1 MTLGHVSLVLHAHL
15 PFVRHPDREDYLEE
29 RWLHE
34 AVCECYLPLLES
46 LERLAA
52 DGIPFRFTLSLSPT
66 LMAMLD
72 DPLLRHRT
80 RRWVEASVALAEREV
95 AHTEGTSAHPVARF
109 YLHRMQSLHHLYTE
123 RYHGDLLTAFHNFAR
138 AGYLDLITC
147 AATHGFLP
155 SYEGQPAMVRAQIQV
170 ATEVFRSRFGHAPRG
185 FWLPECGY
193 FPGVDRFLRE
203 AGIQYAFVDTHGLA
217 HARPAPPMGPYA
229 HAWTPSG
236 LALFGRDPES
246 SKQVWSANEGYP
258 GDSAYREFYRDI
270 GFERE
275 SEHLGLLA
283 GPDGIRTFSGFKYY
297 KVTGPTDHKELY
309 DRWAAEQTAI
319 RHAAHFVQSRAQQV
333 AYLRGLLPEGPPPL
347 VVAPY
352 DAELFG
358 HWWFEGPYFLEQ
370 VARAAQHHHTVRFIT
385 PGDYIDMHGAG
396 QGVAEPGH
404 SSWGYQGYA
413 DFWVDGANHWLYRH
427 LHAAGRQMER
437 LATAHRG
444 AHPPLQRALNQA
456 ARELLLAQASDWPF
470 ILRTGTAT
478 QYAHRRVHQH
488 LGRFRRIADHA
499 LRGEL
504 PNPAWLAQVEAAD
517 NLFPQLDYR
526 IYAH

>member
-1 MTLGHVSLVLHAHL
+1 MTLGYVALVLHAHL

-52 DGIPFRFTLSLSPT
+52 DGVSFRFTLSVSPT

-72 DPLLRHRT
+72 DPLLRDRT
-80 RRWVEASVALAEREV
+80 QRYIEAAVALADREV
-95 AHTEGTSAHPVARF
+95 AYTAGTPAHLVAHYYRNRVRTLQRL
-109 YLHRMQSLHHLYTE
+109 YLNAYR
-123 RYHGDLLTAFHNFAR
+123 RDLLTAFHQFAK

-155 SYEGQPAMVRAQIQV
+155 AYAGQPAVVRAQVRI
-170 ATEVFRSRFGHAPRG
+170 ATDVFRRRFGHTPRG

-193 FPGVDRFLRE
+193 FPGVDRLLRD
-203 AGIQYAFVDTHGLA
+203 AGIEYAFAETHGLT
-217 HARPAPPMGPYA
+217 HARPAPPLGPYA
-229 HAWTPSG
+229 HAWTPGG

-246 SKQVWSANEGYP
+246 SKQVWSAHEGYP

-270 GFERE
+270 GYERDPA
-275 SEHLGLLA
+275 HLGSLA
-283 GPDGIRTFSGFKYY
+283 GPPGVRTFTGFKYHR
-297 KVTGPTDHKELY
+297 VTGPTDKKEFY
-309 DRWAAEQTAI
+309 DRWAAEQTAT
-319 RHAAHFVQSRAQQV
+319 RHAGHFVESRAHQV
-333 AYLRGLLPEGPPPL
+333 AYLRGLLPGSLPPL

-370 VARAAQHHHTVRFIT
+370 VARAARRQPAVRFIT
-385 PGDYIDMHGAG
+385 PGDYIDMHAEG
-396 QGVAEPGH
+396 QGVAEPSY
-404 SSWGYQGYA
+404 SSWGYKGYA

-437 LATAHRG
+437 LAA
-444 AHPPLQRALNQA
+444 APPRPPGHERVLNQA
-456 ARELLLAQASDWPF
+456 ARELLLAQASDWAF
-470 ILRTGTAT
+470 ILRTGTAAD
-478 QYAHRRVHQH
+478 YASRRARQH
-488 LGRFRRIADHA
+488 LSRFRRLAEAAHQGQAPD
-499 LRGEL
+499 
-504 PNPAWLAQVEAAD
+504 PTWLAQVEAAD
-517 NLFPQLDYR
+517 NLFPHLDYR
-526 IYAH
+526 VFAHP